1 MKNNYAEEA
10 MRISAKLSNES
21 SDSMLSDYGPP
32 TPVVNYDPPTPI
44 TNSEE
49 VFDSKTG
56 IFVKREETEDHAD
69 QGKNFRIIFMLFI
82 FSRYL
87 LLMPKHLMV
96 QNKFGCIQKI
106 LDVVKYF

>member
-56 IFVKREETEDHAD
+56 IFVKREETEDQAD
-69 QGKNFRIIFMLFI
+69 QGKKFPNYFKVC
-82 FSRYL
+82 FSFSVDIYYL
-87 LLMPKHLMV
+87 EKVIDLL
-96 QNKFGCIQKI
+96 
-106 LDVVKYF
+106 

>member
-21 SDSMLSDYGPP
+21 SDSLLSDYGPP

-69 QGKNFRIIFMLFI
+69 QGKGGF
-82 FSRYL
+82 FSESAIRFSNL
-87 LLMPKHLMV
+87 
-96 QNKFGCIQKI
+96 QK
-106 LDVVKYF
+106 KYSKKLS

>member
-1 MKNNYAEEA
+1 

-69 QGKNFRIIFMLFI
+69 QGKNFRIRQTRIKSFLMEHYYFYVFHFLYIFFRE
-82 FSRYL
+82 S
-87 LLMPKHLMV
+87 
-96 QNKFGCIQKI
+96 
-106 LDVVKYF
+106 D

>member
-69 QGKNFRIIFMLFI
+69 QGKNFRIIYLAHVIEQPI
-82 FSRYL
+82 FRIPNLEYLQQKFVYL
-87 LLMPKHLMV
+87 LD
-96 QNKFGCIQKI
+96 QQ
-106 LDVVKYF
+106 